1 MLIGG
6 IAGSL
11 VAIKMYWSRV
21 KTFFASHLSSR
32 ADSKDVS

>member
-1 MLIGG
+1 
-6 IAGSL
+6 L
-11 VAIKMYWSRV
+11 VAISLHRSRV